1 MHRARQHSDSRNRE
15 RRNRLAQEA
24 ARLMAEGGI
33 HDIHQAKLKAA
44 DRLGIHD
51 EAALPRDGEIEV
63 ALREYQRLF
72 SGTRQIDALRV
83 RREAAER
90 AMAFLAAFSPRLVG
104 PVLEGTADAHSAVT
118 LHVHTDDPG
127 ALVRFIEEHGIPAEG
142 RMRRVRLDRQRTVD
156 VDVWLFAAED
166 LTFDLT
172 VLPEASLRQA
182 PLSSGDD
189 RPMRRMSHP
198 QLRKLLTQEY
208 GAPEAR

>member
-24 ARLMAEGGI
+24 ARLLAEGGI
-33 HDIHQAKLKAA
+33 HDIRQAKLKAA

-51 EAALPRDGEIEV
+51 EAALPRNGEIED

-72 SGTRQIDALRV
+72 SGTRQIDALRA

-182 PLSSGDD
+182 PLMSGDD
-189 RPMRRMSHP
+189 RPMRRMSHA
-198 QLRKLLTQEY
+198 QLRKLLTREQ
-208 GAPEAR
+208 GTPEAQ